1 MSFDP
6 VALVERF
13 HAAINALDFETIEA
27 FFTEEARYTSGK
39 VGGLEGR
46 AAIMTGF
53 QQYFAEYPDQVAEDS
68 LIEAVSTVSAR
79 AVWSLFA
86 TSRTTGEPLQRQGEE
101 TITFNEQG
109 RIVEVDVTDY

>member
-1 MSFDP
+1 MPLDP

-46 AAIMTGF
+46 EAIMNGF
-53 QQYFAEYPDQVAEDS
+53 RRYFSEYPDQVAEDS
-68 LIEAVSTVSAR
+68 LIEAVSPVSAC
-79 AVWSLFA
+79 AVWRLSA
-86 TSRTTGEPLQRQGEE
+86 TSSTTGKPLQRQGEE
-101 TITFNEQG
+101 TITFNEHG
-109 RIVEVDVTDY
+109 RIVQVDVTDY